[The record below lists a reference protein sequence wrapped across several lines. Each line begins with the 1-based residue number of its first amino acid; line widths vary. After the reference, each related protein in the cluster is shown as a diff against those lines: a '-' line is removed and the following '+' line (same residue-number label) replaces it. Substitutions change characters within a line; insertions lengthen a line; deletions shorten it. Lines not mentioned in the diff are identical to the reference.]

1 MIINN
6 EFTVGADVDTVW
18 RHLLDMEGVASC
30 LPGATVTATDR
41 ANTYDGTMRL
51 KIGPMKVEY
60 RGSAT
65 LHDIDEH
72 HHTAVMSLSAREA
85 KGQGTAM
92 ATIRNQLETVDGGTR
107 VRAETD
113 LNITGPQ
120 AQFGRG
126 VIEDVG
132 GRVMNEF
139 SRRLEEQING
149 GVTATDPG
157 ADGGQTGTAAAAEAG
172 DAPTVDSTDASA
184 TSRPDDDALDLGAM
198 VPRGAIFGV
207 VAAVAALVLVALVRR
222 RR

>member
-1 MIINN
+1 MIIDN

-30 LPGATVTATDR
+30 LPGATVTATDKE
-41 ANTYDGTMRL
+41 NTYDGTMRL

-65 LHDIDEH
+65 LHDIDEQ

-85 KGQGTAM
+85 KGQGTAR
-92 ATIRNQLETVDGGTR
+92 ATIRNRLEAVDGGTR
-107 VRAETD
+107 VHAQTD

-139 SRRLEEQING
+139 SRRLEEQIS
-149 GVTATDPG
+149 G
-157 ADGGQTGTAAAAEAG
+157 ASTGTAPAEEGGRTAPSAEDRDAAG
-172 DAPTVDSTDASA
+172 GAPTGASA
-184 TSRPDDDALDLGAM
+184 TAKQDDDALDLGAM
-198 VPRGAIFGV
+198 LPRGVVFGAIG
-207 VAAVAALVLVALVRR
+207 AVAVLVLLALVLRR
-222 RR
+222 R

>member
-1 MIINN
+1 MIITN
-6 EFTVGADVDTVW
+6 EFTVRADIETVW

-41 ANTYDGTMRL
+41 ENTYDGTMRL

-65 LHDIDEH
+65 LHEIDEQRH
-72 HHTAVMSLSAREA
+72 AAVMSLSAREA
-85 KGQGTAM
+85 KGQGTAR
-92 ATIRNQLETVDGGTR
+92 ATIRNQLEQVGDRTR

-139 SRRLEEQING
+139 SRRLEEQI
-149 GVTATDPG
+149 T
-157 ADGGQTGTAAAAEAG
+157 AEASPSSG
-172 DAPTVDSTDASA
+172 TLPAP
-184 TSRPDDDALDLGAM
+184 SRQEDALDVGAFL
-198 VPRGAIFGV
+198 PRRALTIG
-207 VAAVAALVLVALVRR
+207 AVAVALLVLAVLLRR
-222 RR
+222 R